1 MPQDDNPAALLKHR
15 EGVSL
20 RCVFVVHV
28 TAPAALDTLSLHD
41 ALPIFVNAALGQ
53 ESQSE
58 YYLAAEGRMLGNDGL
73 LEHATHLK
81 GGDTLGWR
89 QQLGKADME
98 AIAVKTR
105 GGGSGVRYG
114 RSSNQQDILTARAG
128 K

>member
-58 YYLAAEGRMLGNDGL
+58 YYLAAEGRMLGNDEFL
-73 LEHATHLK
+73 HEVKHRI
-81 GGDTLGWR
+81 GDYALSR
-89 QQLGKADME
+89 DKPVRKADME
-98 AIAVKTR
+98 GIVKAAEKATGLER
-105 GGGSGVRYG
+105 KDLC
-114 RSSNQQDILTARAG
+114 SNSKNRQLVLV